1 MAATKY
7 EIDLSDEERDRLV
20 GLVTKGVGSARSI
33 LLLTIRAEQPLRMFV
48 VAMSI
53 AVQSNSVF
61 TFYVML
67 NEATFQ
73 YEAR

>member
-33 LLLTIRAEQPLRMFV
+33 LLTIRAEQPLRMFV